1 MPITIDT
8 MEEIFAT
15 AQNDMKLII
24 AQCQEEFYQPEI
36 NRETVK
42 MWLSLP
48 LMMREAITAKN
59 PKLAKDMDAR
69 AEKLRKGEMNYA
81 SETA

>member
-8 MEEIFAT
+8 MEQIFAT
-15 AQNDMKLII
+15 ASNDMKLII
-24 AQCQEEFYQPEI
+24 AQCQEEFYRPEI
-36 NRETVK
+36 DRETVD

-59 PKLAKDMDAR
+59 PKLAKDMDKR